1 MAQFQFPVTG
11 TAKQEV
17 LEQLQALRGE
27 DANWREGRTWSLV
40 YYGGEEIADLTR
52 QAYQL
57 FSQENGLNPGAFPS
71 LRQMETEV
79 VSMTA
84 DLLGGSPGTAGNM
97 TSGGT
102 ESILMAVKTARDH
115 ARATRPEISQP
126 ELLLPVTAHP
136 AFSKAAAYF
145 DIKPVYIP
153 LTEEYRADVSA
164 ARQLINE
171 NTILLAGSAPAYPH
185 GVIDP
190 IAELAALALRHQLPF
205 HVDACLGG
213 FMLPFLKDTGEP
225 IPDFDFRVPGVT
237 SMSADLHKYGY
248 AAKGASVVLYRE
260 DEYRQHQ
267 FYVRSDWPGGLFASP
282 TMAGTRPGGAI
293 AAAWAVLRAL
303 GRDGY
308 SRLADTTLQITRR
321 LQAALASVPE
331 LYILGNPRMSVFAV
345 GSEVLNLY
353 AVADELERRGWHMDR
368 QHLPP
373 SLHFMVTP
381 AHRESVD
388 IFIIDLHQ
396 AIEQVQRHPEAY
408 TAGSTAMYGMVGS
421 LPDPALAHGF
431 MRDYLSSM
439 TRRRQETE

>member
-1 MAQFQFPVTG
+1 MVQTQFPAAG
-11 TAKQEV
+11 TEKNKV

-27 DANWREGRTWSLV
+27 DANWRDGRTWSLV

-84 DLLGGSPGTAGNM
+84 DLLGGGSGTVGNM

-102 ESILMAVKTARDH
+102 ESILMAVKTARDY
-115 ARATRPEISQP
+115 ARAVRPEIHQP
-126 ELLLPVTAHP
+126 EMVLPVTAHP

-145 DIKPVYIP
+145 DIKAVYVP
-153 LTEEYRADVSA
+153 LTEEYRADVSV
-164 ARQLINE
+164 ARRLINA
-171 NTILLAGSAPAYPH
+171 NTILLVGSAPAYPH
-185 GVIDP
+185 GVMDP
-190 IAELAALALRHQLPF
+190 IEELAGIALEHHIPF

-213 FMLPFLKDTGEP
+213 FMLPFLKDIGEP
-225 IPDFDFRVPGVT
+225 VPDFDFRVPGVT

-248 AAKGASVVLYRE
+248 ASKGASVVLYRE

-293 AAAWAVLRAL
+293 ASAWAVLHYL

-308 SRLADTTLQITRR
+308 NHLAESTLQITRR
-321 LQAALASVPE
+321 LQEALIAVPG
-331 LYILGNPRMSVFAV
+331 LHILGNPQMSVFAV
-345 GSEVLNLY
+345 GSEELNLY
-353 AVADELERRGWHMDR
+353 AVADELESRGWHMDR

-373 SLHFMVTP
+373 SLHFMVTQ
-381 AHRESVD
+381 AHRNSVD
-388 IFIIDLHQ
+388 AFIDDLQ
-396 AIEQVQRHPEAY
+396 KAIEEVAARPEAY
-408 TAGSTAMYGMVGS
+408 AEGSTAMYGMVGS
-421 LPDPALAHGF
+421 LPDSSLAHGF

-439 TRRRQETE
+439 TRKS

>member
-1 MAQFQFPVTG
+1 MVQYQFPVIG
-11 TAKQEV
+11 TAKAQI
-17 LEQLQALRGE
+17 LEQLQALRGA
-27 DANWREGRTWSLV
+27 DANWRDGRTWSLV
-40 YYGGEEIADLTR
+40 YYGGEEISDLTR

-84 DLLGGSPGTAGNM
+84 DLLGGGSGTAGNM

-102 ESILMAVKTARDH
+102 ESILMAVKTARDY
-115 ARATRPEISQP
+115 ARAVRPEISQP
-126 ELLLPVTAHP
+126 EIVLPVTAHP

-145 DIKPVYIP
+145 DIKPVYVP
-153 LTEEYRADVSA
+153 LTEEYRADAAV
-164 ARQLINE
+164 ARQLING
-171 NTILLAGSAPAYPH
+171 NTILLVGSAPAYPH
-185 GVIDP
+185 GVMDP
-190 IAELAALALRHQLPF
+190 IEELAGIAAQHQIPF

-213 FMLPFLKDTGEP
+213 FMLPFLKDLGVP
-225 IPDFDFRVPGVT
+225 IPDFDFRIPGVT

-248 AAKGASVVLYRE
+248 ASKGASVVLYRE

-293 AAAWAVLRAL
+293 AAAWAVLKLL

-308 SRLADTTLQITRR
+308 SRLADTSLQITRR
-321 LQAALASVPE
+321 LKEALIAIPG
-331 LYILGNPRMSVFAV
+331 LHILGDPLMSVFAA

-353 AVADELERRGWHMDR
+353 AVADELESKGWHMDR

-373 SLHFMVTP
+373 SLHFMVTQ

-388 IFIIDLHQ
+388 VFIHDLQQ
-396 AIEQVQRHPEAY
+396 AIAAVASHPEAY
-408 TAGSTAMYGMVGS
+408 AEGTTAMYGMVGS
-421 LPDPALAHGF
+421 LPDSSLAHGF

-439 TRRRQETE
+439 TRRN

>member
-1 MAQFQFPVTG
+1 MVQTQFPAAG
-11 TAKQEV
+11 TEKNKV

-27 DANWREGRTWSLV
+27 DANWRDGRTWSLV

-84 DLLGGSPGTAGNM
+84 DLLGGGSGTVGNM

-102 ESILMAVKTARDH
+102 ESILMAVKTARDY
-115 ARATRPEISQP
+115 ARAVRPEIHQP
-126 ELLLPVTAHP
+126 EMVLPVTAHP

-145 DIKPVYIP
+145 DIKPVYVP
-153 LTEEYRADVSA
+153 LTEEYRADVSV
-164 ARQLINE
+164 ARRLINA
-171 NTILLAGSAPAYPH
+171 NTILLVGSAPAYPH
-185 GVIDP
+185 GVMDP
-190 IAELAALALRHQLPF
+190 IEELAGIALEHHIPF

-213 FMLPFLKDTGEP
+213 FMLPFLKDIGEP
-225 IPDFDFRVPGVT
+225 VPDFDFRVPGVT

-248 AAKGASVVLYRE
+248 ASKGASVVLYRE

-293 AAAWAVLRAL
+293 ASAWAVLHYL

-308 SRLADTTLQITRR
+308 NRLAESTLQITRR
-321 LQAALASVPE
+321 LQEALIAVPG
-331 LYILGNPRMSVFAV
+331 LHILGNPQMSVFAI
-345 GSEVLNLY
+345 GSEEVNLY
-353 AVADELERRGWHMDR
+353 AVADELESRGWHMDR

-373 SLHFMVTP
+373 SLHFMVTQ
-381 AHRESVD
+381 AHRNSVD
-388 IFIIDLHQ
+388 AFIDDLHK
-396 AIEQVQRHPEAY
+396 AIEEVAGHPEAY
-408 TAGSTAMYGMVGS
+408 AEGSTAMYGMVGS
-421 LPDPALAHGF
+421 LPDSSLAHGF

-439 TRRRQETE
+439 TRKS